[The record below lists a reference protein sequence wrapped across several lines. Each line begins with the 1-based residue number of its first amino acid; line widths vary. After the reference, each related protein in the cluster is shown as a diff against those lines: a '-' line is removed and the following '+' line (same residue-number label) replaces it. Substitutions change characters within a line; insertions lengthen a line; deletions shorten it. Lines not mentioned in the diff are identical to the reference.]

1 MTAAGIRLERLE
13 ASGARKRPKRVGCGR
28 ASGHGKTWGRGTK
41 GHKARS
47 GYRRKIG
54 FEGGQM
60 PLVRRLPKRG
70 FRHARKYTFAV
81 VNLRDLQTFV
91 EGEVVSPETM
101 KEKGLIKGRYDGV
114 KILGQGELRHALV
127 VRAHSFSDS
136 ARAKIEAAGG
146 RCELLPR

>member
-1 MTAAGIRLERLE
+1 
-13 ASGARKRPKRVGCGR
+13 
-28 ASGHGKTWGRGTK
+28 
-41 GHKARS
+41 
-47 GYRRKIG
+47 
-54 FEGGQM
+54 
-60 PLVRRLPKRG
+60 
-70 FRHARKYTFAV
+70 
-81 VNLRDLQTFV
+81 
-91 EGEVVSPETM
+91 VVSPETM